1 MASEATGI
9 DPTDYEGFKKRTRVR
24 YSCTIC
30 REKKRKCNR
39 GDPCDQCEKRGL
51 TSSCVIVPYLLR
63 GGPEMSSEH
72 AALRHQTPQSAEMGA
87 LQAKLHRLT
96 EELGQMRN
104 REVDMPRNPISESSA
119 SSVNAMQPS
128 SGTETPGLMGI
139 TEPTTAGPMVDRLR
153 YVDAANWE
161 AILNDITRLTT
172 HFKARK
178 CAIFDAEE
186 PEDMSVGN
194 AASKPSVPF
203 LLSGAFPTANK
214 TTLMALLPPKDTTN
228 KLIKRFFEGKEPA
241 LCMFHVP
248 TFWKEL
254 HKFWEDESQFSLT
267 WLGLLFSM
275 ISHAAF
281 FCLRADEPVPGDMG
295 PAAYVADIYR
305 RHCARCLALDNYTT
319 PGKYKVETMM
329 LYFGTE
335 YLRLVDAQQGTA
347 ILLSIIVRLAMHSGM
362 HRDPSHFQGM
372 SVFEGEMRKRLW
384 TIVTEIDVL
393 VAFQFGLPSNVQS
406 RYFDTGLPQNLHDRD
421 FDEAT
426 VRLPPE
432 RPMTEIERT
441 PVMYTIVKSRLVVVF
456 SDIVSR
462 MADRDSPDYGEVMRL
477 DERLERAHEEIPPVL
492 RDRSFTLSV
501 EDTIDLIMQRLWI
514 ELMYLKA
521 RIVLHR
527 RYFTLGRKDI
537 RFAHSRFA
545 CINAA
550 TKILEIQ
557 FNINEEYKPGGRLSR
572 ERWFVSSL
580 STHDF
585 LLADMML
592 CLELSHLLRPEGR
605 NTIGIHIDKE
615 SLLSILQTSRD
626 IWKSNQKDSAEAT
639 RAFKIL
645 SRMLT
650 LSTGEHYET
659 APESASSNGRLGA
672 DMGIRPTYQLACHPV
687 IPAYMPQQT
696 MENTWVDQDGSAR
709 WGYGPTTSSSESIL
723 IPIKG
728 VDSAMNLDWSG
739 WDTKV
744 QDPNVDT
751 NDLPWLKTLTDPL
764 HG

>member
-1 MASEATGI
+1 MATEATGA
-9 DPTDYEGFKKRTRVR
+9 DPTDYEGSKKRSRVR

-51 TSSCVIVPYLLR
+51 ASSCVIVPYLIR
-63 GGPEMSSEH
+63 GGPGASSEH
-72 AALRHQTPQSAEMGA
+72 AALRHQTPQSAEMAA

-96 EELGQMRN
+96 EELGQMRS
-104 REVDMPRNPISESSA
+104 REVEMSRNPISESSA
-119 SSVNAMQPS
+119 SSVSAKQSS
-128 SGTETPGLMGI
+128 SGTETPSLMGI
-139 TEPTTAGPMVDRLR
+139 TEPTTAGPMVDRVR

-161 AILNDITRLTT
+161 AILDDITRLTT
-172 HFKARK
+172 HFKTK
-178 CAIFDAEE
+178 KY
-186 PEDMSVGN
+186 V
-194 AASKPSVPF
+194 
-203 LLSGAFPTANK
+203 
-214 TTLMALLPPKDTTN
+214 
-228 KLIKRFFEGKEPA
+228 
-241 LCMFHVP
+241 FH
-248 TFWKEL
+248 E
-254 HKFWEDESQFSLT
+254 FWEDQSRFSLT
-267 WLGLLFSM
+267 WLALLFAM
-275 ISHAAF
+275 INHAAF
-281 FCLRADEPVPGDMG
+281 FCLRADEAVPGDLG
-295 PAAYVADIYR
+295 PATYVADIFR
-305 RHCARCLALDNYTT
+305 SHCARCLALDNYTT

-329 LYFGTE
+329 LYFGSE
-335 YLRLVDAQQGTA
+335 YLRLADAQQSTA
-347 ILLSIIVRLAMHSGM
+347 ILMSIIVRLAMHSGM
-362 HRDPSHFQGM
+362 HRDPSHFKGM

-393 VAFQFGLPSNVQS
+393 IAFQFGLPSNVQS
-406 RYFDTGLPQNLHDRD
+406 QYFDTGLPRNLHDRD
-421 FDEAT
+421 FDETT
-426 VRLPPE
+426 VKLPPE
-432 RPMTEIERT
+432 RPMTEVERT

-462 MADRDSPDYGEVMRL
+462 MASRSSPDYGEVLRL

-501 EDTIDLIMQRLWI
+501 EDTVDLIMQRLWI

-557 FNINEEYKPGGRLSR
+557 FNVNEEYKPGGRLSR

-605 NTIGIHIDKE
+605 NTTGIHIDKE
-615 SLLSILQTSRD
+615 PLLSILQASRD
-626 IWKSNQKDSAEAT
+626 IWKSNRKDSSEAV

-645 SRMLT
+645 SRMLS
-650 LSTGEHYET
+650 LSTGDHYEST
-659 APESASSNGRLGA
+659 PETVSSDGVLGS
-672 DMGIRPTYQLACHPV
+672 DMGLRPSYQLACNPV
-687 IPAYMPQQT
+687 IPGYMPQQPVEPAW
-696 MENTWVDQDGSAR
+696 MEQDGPAR
-709 WGYGPTTSSSESIL
+709 WGFMPTASSSESIP
-723 IPIKG
+723 IPMTG
-728 VDSAMNLDWSG
+728 VDTAMTLDWSV

-751 NDLPWLKTLTDPL
+751 IDLPWLKSFTDSL
-764 HG
+764 NG

>member
-1 MASEATGI
+1 MATEATGT
-9 DPTDYEGFKKRTRVR
+9 DATDYEGSKKRSRVR
-24 YSCTIC
+24 
-30 REKKRKCNR
+30 RKCNR

-51 TSSCVIVPYLLR
+51 ASSCVIVPYLIR
-63 GGPEMSSEH
+63 GGPGASSEH
-72 AALRHQTPQSAEMGA
+72 AALRHQTPQSAEMAA

-96 EELGQMRN
+96 EELGQMRS
-104 REVDMPRNPISESSA
+104 REVEMSRNPISESSA
-119 SSVNAMQPS
+119 SSVSAKQPS
-128 SGTETPGLMGI
+128 SGTETPSLMGI
-139 TEPTTAGPMVDRLR
+139 TEPTTAGPMVDRVR

-161 AILNDITRLTT
+161 AILDDITRLTT
-172 HFKARK
+172 HFKTK
-178 CAIFDAEE
+178 KYVVCDAEE
-186 PEDMSVGN
+186 PEDMPAGN
-194 AASKPSVPF
+194 ASSKPTVPF
-203 LLSGAFPTANK
+203 LFSGAFPTANM
-214 TTLMALLPPKDTTN
+214 TTLMALLPSKNLTTR
-228 KLIKRFFEGKEPA
+228 LIERFFEGKEPA
-241 LCMFHVP
+241 
-248 TFWKEL
+248 W
-254 HKFWEDESQFSLT
+254 S
-267 WLGLLFSM
+267 
-275 ISHAAF
+275 
-281 FCLRADEPVPGDMG
+281 
-295 PAAYVADIYR
+295 
-305 RHCARCLALDNYTT
+305 LDNYTT

-329 LYFGTE
+329 LYFGSE
-335 YLRLVDAQQGTA
+335 YLRLADAQQSTA
-347 ILLSIIVRLAMHSGM
+347 ILMSIIVRLAMHSGM
-362 HRDPSHFQGM
+362 HRDPSHFKGM

-393 VAFQFGLPSNVQS
+393 IAFQFGLPSNVQS
-406 RYFDTGLPQNLHDRD
+406 QYFDTGLPRNLHDRD

-426 VRLPPE
+426 VKLPPE
-432 RPMTEIERT
+432 RPMTEVERT

-462 MADRDSPDYGEVMRL
+462 MASRSSPDYGEVLRL

-501 EDTIDLIMQRLWI
+501 EDTVDLIMQRLWI

-557 FNINEEYKPGGRLSR
+557 FNVNEEYKPGGRLSR
-572 ERWFVSSL
+572 DRWFVSSL

-615 SLLSILQTSRD
+615 PLLSILQASRD
-626 IWKSNQKDSAEAT
+626 IWKSNRKDSSEAV

-645 SRMLT
+645 SRMLS
-650 LSTGEHYET
+650 LSTGDHYEST
-659 APESASSNGRLGA
+659 PETVSSDGVH
-672 DMGIRPTYQLACHPV
+672 DPV
-687 IPAYMPQQT
+687 IPTYMPQQPVET
-696 MENTWVDQDGSAR
+696 AWMEQDGSAR
-709 WGYGPTTSSSESIL
+709 WGYMPTASSSESIP
-723 IPIKG
+723 IPMTG
-728 VDSAMNLDWSG
+728 VDTAMTLDWSV

-751 NDLPWLKTLTDPL
+751 IDLPWLKSFTDSL
-764 HG
+764 NG

>member
-1 MASEATGI
+1 MATEATGA
-9 DPTDYEGFKKRTRVR
+9 DPTDYEGSKKRSRVR

-51 TSSCVIVPYLLR
+51 ASSCVIVPYLIR
-63 GGPEMSSEH
+63 GGPGASSEH
-72 AALRHQTPQSAEMGA
+72 AALRHQTPQSAEMAA

-96 EELGQMRN
+96 EELGQMRS
-104 REVDMPRNPISESSA
+104 REVEMSRNPISESSA
-119 SSVNAMQPS
+119 SSVSAKQSS
-128 SGTETPGLMGI
+128 SGTETPSLMGI
-139 TEPTTAGPMVDRLR
+139 TEPTTAGPMVDRVR

-161 AILNDITRLTT
+161 AILDDITRLTT
-172 HFKARK
+172 HFKTK
-178 CAIFDAEE
+178 KYVVCDAEE
-186 PEDMSVGN
+186 PEDIPASN
-194 AASKPSVPF
+194 AASKPTVPF
-203 LLSGAFPTANK
+203 LLSGAFPTANM
-214 TTLMALLPPKDTTN
+214 TTLMALLPPRNITTR
-228 KLIKRFFEGKEPA
+228 LIERFFEGKEPA
-241 LCMFHVP
+241 WCMFHVP
-248 TFWKEL
+248 TFWKEF
-254 HKFWEDESQFSLT
+254 HEFWEDQSRFSLT
-267 WLGLLFSM
+267 WLALLFAM
-275 ISHAAF
+275 INHAAF
-281 FCLRADEPVPGDMG
+281 FCLRADEAVPGDLG
-295 PAAYVADIYR
+295 PATYVADIFR
-305 RHCARCLALDNYTT
+305 SHCARCLALDNYTT

-329 LYFGTE
+329 LYFGSE
-335 YLRLVDAQQGTA
+335 YLRLADAQQSTA
-347 ILLSIIVRLAMHSGM
+347 ILMSIIVRLAMHSGM
-362 HRDPSHFQGM
+362 HRDPSHFKGM

-384 TIVTEIDVL
+384 TIVIEIDVL
-393 VAFQFGLPSNVQS
+393 IAFQFGLPSNVQS
-406 RYFDTGLPQNLHDRD
+406 QYFDTGLPRNLHDRD
-421 FDEAT
+421 FDETT
-426 VRLPPE
+426 VKLPPE
-432 RPMTEIERT
+432 RPMTEVERT

-462 MADRDSPDYGEVMRL
+462 MASRSSPDYGEVLRL

-501 EDTIDLIMQRLWI
+501 EDTVDLIMQRLWI

-557 FNINEEYKPGGRLSR
+557 FNVNEEYKPGGRLSR

-605 NTIGIHIDKE
+605 NTTGIHIDKE
-615 SLLSILQTSRD
+615 PLLSILQASRD
-626 IWKSNQKDSAEAT
+626 IWKSNRKDSSEAV

-645 SRMLT
+645 SRMLS
-650 LSTGEHYET
+650 LSTGDHYEST
-659 APESASSNGRLGA
+659 PETVSSDGMLGS
-672 DMGIRPTYQLACHPV
+672 DMGLRPSYQLACNPV
-687 IPAYMPQQT
+687 IPGYMPQQPVEPAW
-696 MENTWVDQDGSAR
+696 MEQDGPAR
-709 WGYGPTTSSSESIL
+709 WGFMPTASSSESIP
-723 IPIKG
+723 IPMTG
-728 VDSAMNLDWSG
+728 VDTAMTLDWSV

-751 NDLPWLKTLTDPL
+751 IDLPWLKSFTDSL
-764 HG
+764 NG